1 MSGCFYIDR
10 SRRFGFCDIHC
21 VEGVFGGGRMNVN
34 KKIREIYCE
43 ALMEF
48 LGAPYVWGGS
58 SPCGSDCSGS
68 VCAAVSRALGKNL
81 RVTADELYRRYF
93 TENAFSKNAETFSCE
108 NFLYAAFFLD
118 GSERAVHVAGWCGF
132 AYMNVSSLE
141 PSKCGALRSE
151 SEIKRMYAHLRMAKR
166 GLLI

>member
-1 MSGCFYIDR
+1 
-10 SRRFGFCDIHC
+10 
-21 VEGVFGGGRMNVN
+21 MNE
-34 KKIREIYCE
+34 KIRKIYRE
-43 ALMEF
+43 TLMEF
-48 LGAPYVWGGS
+48 EGAPYVWGGS
-58 SPCGSDCSGS
+58 SPYGSDCSGS

-93 TENAFSKNAETFSCE
+93 TENASSKNAETFACE

-118 GSERAVHVAGWCGF
+118 GAGRAVHVAGWCGF

-151 SEIKRMYAHLRMAKR
+151 SEMKRMYARLRMEKR
-166 GLLI
+166 GMAI

>member
-1 MSGCFYIDR
+1 
-10 SRRFGFCDIHC
+10 
-21 VEGVFGGGRMNVN
+21 MNVN
-34 KKIREIYCE
+34 KKIREIYCDT
-43 ALMEF
+43 LMEF
-48 LGAPYVWGGS
+48 SGAPYVWGGS
-58 SPCGSDCSGS
+58 SPFGSDCSGS

-93 TENAFSKNAETFSCE
+93 TENAELFACG

-118 GSERAVHVAGWCGF
+118 GSGRAVHVAGWCGY

-141 PSKCGALRSE
+141 PSKCGTFRSE